1 MKTSSMCFLRLQH
14 GCGHYDGPWQPLAH
28 LRRQFHFQLPG
39 QVLPLELCILSNIG
53 RDHPLYLLSLEQQAE
68 SEVIHSES
76 TKGTNTEVTLPTY
89 RNLFLPWVSV
99 MCRETILTATRAAK
113 YI

>member
-1 MKTSSMCFLRLQH
+1 MCFLRLQH

-39 QVLPLELCILSNIG
+39 QVLPLELCILSNVG

-68 SEVIHSES
+68 SEVVHSES
-76 TKGTNTEVTLPTY
+76 TRGTNTEVTGEIRCLLT
-89 RNLFLPWVSV
+89 
-99 MCRETILTATRAAK
+99 ETCSCPGCLLCE
-113 YI
+113 YVQSQL